1 MVQNDVI
8 NNFIICTL
16 LYLWLGLTQ
25 SWLKLKHQTE
35 DSWHIDWVSDWDCH
49 VENEYSIFTSCSV
62 TVYFS
67 IPRPHREIRKRDI
80 WRPVWYFNGTK
91 TMKNGTSPSKTGWVA
106 TLSGDCFAGWCQ
118 CLEFLSTH
126 CWTVTQTIFTEKIG
140 FCFHFF
146 SLFFCFLFCQ

>member
-1 MVQNDVI
+1 VVQNDVI

-16 LYLWLGLTQ
+16 LYLWLGLTP
-25 SWLKLKHQTE
+25 SWLKLKHETE
-35 DSWHIDWVSDWDCH
+35 DSWHRLSEWLRLSCWKWILYFYIMFSDC
-49 VENEYSIFTSCSV
+49 ILA
-62 TVYFS
+62 
-67 IPRPHREIRKRDI
+67 IPRPHPEIRKRDI

-91 TMKNGTSPSKTGWVA
+91 WMKNGTSPSKTGWVA

-146 SLFFCFLFCQ
+146 SLFFCFCFCQ